1 MDLWVVA
8 LTTGAGCLIKYL
20 KKSSETGDSS
30 CHLSSEDS
38 NFEKAESFSWPLT
51 SLKQPRRREIGKD
64 VCLDRRGLDW
74 NSSDVSSLDGSL
86 TEDVASDRGFN
97 CEKLR
102 QFRNYNESDLLSISN
117 LAVPLSPYDDNFKDG
132 EDGNERN
139 TDIFGNHGFFLPDY
153 SSNVVPIH
161 NSFGN
166 KTFLSTKRFPEHVKR
181 PLNSLESC
189 FMAQLYKEHA
199 KMAEYVFSPLSSQ
212 STATR
217 SFHVSNGSRILNRE
231 SDTLTSALT
240 GSREHKL
247 HKAGREQDKNV
258 VRGVPSLPKTGSL
271 NDTKK
276 MKPDA
281 VNGRSRRSSF
291 SDDVFSGKLT
301 GYDPTFVFSLGIS
314 LGIITCTMANKK
326 EINKLRELLKQNEN
340 LVEDLQDE
348 LDMKDSMTV
357 KELHNENYGSQDTC
371 DHSFSGKE
379 LHEFSPEKHVD
390 SSPRIDCKESYD
402 KKEEQS
408 SESMSK
414 IEAELE
420 AELERLGLDMNV
432 SSLDRKLSELVE
444 IDPEFVAD
452 FAQGELRADTVSGTD
467 ANVTT
472 PLPANYAVSP
482 HELSLRLHEV
492 VKNQLEERVKELE
505 IALENSQR
513 RVRFLESEH
522 DRSFEKASSPNKGN
536 ISMTHDEDCDAMSQP
551 LILNLSG
558 EALDAYNEAYEELIT
573 MNDSEDNSPPTN
585 IHDSDDNKEGSL
597 SHDCNATV
605 FEHSSATYSVV
616 DEGSLSREPYFSK
629 ETMLEEES
637 SSDLN
642 VSGDESCD
650 FDNDEMERQLI
661 RQIVERTKKGSPLY
675 QNAKKILYSMGEDE
689 QH

>member
-1 MDLWVVA
+1 M
-8 LTTGAGCLIKYL
+8 
-20 KKSSETGDSS
+20 
-30 CHLSSEDS
+30 
-38 NFEKAESFSWPLT
+38 
-51 SLKQPRRREIGKD
+51 GKD

-86 TEDVASDRGFN
+86 TEDVTSDRGFN

-102 QFRNYNESDLLSISN
+102 QFRSYNESDLLSISN
-117 LAVPLSPYDDNFKDG
+117 LAVPLSSYDVNFKDG

-139 TDIFGNHGFFLPDY
+139 TDIFGNQGFFLPDY
-153 SSNVVPIH
+153 SSKVATIH
-161 NSFGN
+161 NPFGH

-199 KMAEYVFSPLSSQ
+199 KMEEYVFSPLSSQ

-231 SDTLTSALT
+231 SDTLISALT
-240 GSREHKL
+240 GSNKL
-247 HKAGREQDKNV
+247 HKAGQEKDKNV
-258 VRGVPSLPKTGSL
+258 VRGVPSLLKTGSL

-276 MKPDA
+276 MKPDV

-291 SDDVFSGKLT
+291 SDDVFSGKLA
-301 GYDPTFVFSLGIS
+301 GYDPMFLFSLGIS
-314 LGIITCTMANKK
+314 LGIITCIMANKK
-326 EINKLRELLKQNEN
+326 EINKLKELLKQNEN

-379 LHEFSPEKHVD
+379 LHEFSPEKHID
-390 SSPRIDCKESYD
+390 SSPRIDSKESFD

-432 SSLDRKLSELVE
+432 SNLDRKLSELVE

-492 VKNQLEERVKELE
+492 IKNQLEERVKELE

-513 RVRFLESEH
+513 KVRFLESEH
-522 DRSFEKASSPNKGN
+522 DVSFKKASSPNKGN
-536 ISMTHDEDCDAMSQP
+536 ISMTQDEDCDTMSQP

-558 EALDAYNEAYEELIT
+558 EALDAYNEAYEELIKI
-573 MNDSEDNSPPTN
+573 NDSEDNSPPTN
-585 IHDSDDNKEGSL
+585 IHDSDDNKESLL
-597 SHDCNATV
+597 SHDWNATV

-650 FDNDEMERQLI
+650 CDNDEVERQLI
-661 RQIVERTKKGSPLY
+661 RQIVERTKKGSPLF

-689 QH
+689 Q